1 MNIKV
6 VRLQIPARSIS
17 ALALHTSLDHREMCK
32 VLGSLSGSPPLSMQ
46 PQLWIQSG
54 QWLCERMLRRL
65 CSYGQISVL
74 SQMFSHYTILTLYNM
89 SFGYLTC
96 SNADVCRGSQPNS
109 EAKLMGK
116 KCSTTVCANF
126 APLDR
131 DTSSTLYARSSGSGF
146 LVLS

>member
-74 SQMFSHYTILTLYNM
+74 SQMM

-146 LVLS
+146 PVLS